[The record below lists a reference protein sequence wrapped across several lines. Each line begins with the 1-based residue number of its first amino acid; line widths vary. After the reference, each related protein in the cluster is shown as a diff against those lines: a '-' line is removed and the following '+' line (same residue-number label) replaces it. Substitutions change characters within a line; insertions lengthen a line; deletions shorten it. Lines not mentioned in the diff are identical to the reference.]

1 MQTLRGEPETARVQ
15 TAIRGDH
22 PDASGPSAGG
32 SGARRRTGLKVALAG
47 GALVVG
53 VVYLILTAL
62 QTSTVYYL
70 TVGEL
75 LARGTAAYGQQVR
88 VAGDVVPG
96 TVEREDAGLGVR
108 FVVHDGSGQVPVY
121 YRGGPVP
128 DIFGDEVQ
136 VVVEGK
142 YNPDGTFVA
151 NTLLAKCPSKFETD
165 GTAEA

>member
-1 MQTLRGEPETARVQ
+1 MHATTARPAPVAPA
-15 TAIRGDH
+15 TGRRLKLLI
-22 PDASGPSAGG
+22 ASGSVLLG
-32 SGARRRTGLKVALAG
+32 VA
-47 GALVVG
+47 
-53 VVYLILTAL
+53 YLMLTAF
-62 QTSTVYYL
+62 QTTTVYYL

-75 LARGTAAYGQQVR
+75 LDRGAAAHGQQVR
-88 VAGDVVPG
+88 VAGDVVRG

-108 FVVHDGSGQVPVY
+108 FLVHDGSGQVPVY

-142 YNPDGTFVA
+142 YTAEGTFVA
-151 NTLLAKCPSKFETD
+151 NTLLAKCPSKFEAD

>member
-1 MQTLRGEPETARVQ
+1 MHAMTARPAAAT
-15 TAIRGDH
+15 TATGRRLKLLI
-22 PDASGPSAGG
+22 AGG
-32 SGARRRTGLKVALAG
+32 SVLL
-47 GALVVG
+47 G
-53 VVYLILTAL
+53 VSYLMITAM

-75 LARGTAAYGQQVR
+75 LERGTVAYGQQVR

-108 FVVHDGSGQVPVY
+108 FVVYDGSGQVPVY

-136 VVVEGK
+136 VVIEGK
-142 YNPDGTFVA
+142 YNADGTFVA

>member
-1 MQTLRGEPETARVQ
+1 MQSSLER
-15 TAIRGDH
+15 
-22 PDASGPSAGG
+22 PSASPASPG
-32 SGARRRTGLKVALAG
+32 RHLKLFVAG
-47 GALVVG
+47 GAIVLG
-53 VVYLILTAL
+53 IAYLIVTAL
-62 QTSTVYYL
+62 QTSTVYYI

-75 LARGTAAYGQQVR
+75 VQRGSAGAAQQVR

-96 TVEREDAGLGVR
+96 SVEKIDAGLAIR
-108 FVVHDGSGQVPVY
+108 FLVHDGSGQMPVY
-121 YRGGPVP
+121 YKGGPVP

-142 YNPDGTFVA
+142 YNADGTFVA